1 MKHVPDLPR
10 LVRNAGRLNEVL
22 AILAKYGL
30 AEGLSNVHADWLQ
43 RHLTSEDGQALSTLP
58 QEERIRLALTDLG
71 PTFVKLGQI
80 LSTRAD
86 LVGPTL
92 AEELSQLQKHTPPDD
107 PETVHARV
115 EEDLGAPPEA
125 LFAHFDAEAFAS
137 ASIGQVHHATLRD
150 GTRVVVKIQH
160 AGIRERVRNDLEIL
174 RELAKLA
181 ERHSEELARFR
192 PVALVREFERTLMAE
207 LDFRREKRNLEQFA
221 QNFADDDQVR
231 FPAPHER
238 FCSARVLTM
247 DYLDGICVAD
257 SEALD
262 EAGYDR
268 EELARRGADLF
279 LQMVFRDGFYHA
291 DPHPGNLMVLENAV
305 IGLVDCGMV
314 GRVDEDLADRVQ
326 DFLMAAIDKDA
337 RRLAE
342 VVEELG
348 EAPPDIDRDL
358 LRADLLEYV
367 DDYGSASIE
376 DFDLTGALNDMMR
389 IVRTHHIIL
398 PARVSLL
405 IKMLVMLEGTA
416 QHLSPSF
423 SIVELLER
431 YRQRAVLRRLSP
443 QRVWRKL
450 HRAQRDW
457 TRLLE
462 SFPRDLTDL
471 MARIRKGTF
480 EVHLDHRHLDAV
492 VNRLVVGL
500 LTAAL
505 LLASATLLDG
515 QVPPLVGGYSLPG
528 VAGMVIAVALG
539 FRLLRA
545 IRHSGDLS

>member
-30 AEGLSNVHADWLQ
+30 AEGLSGVQADWLQ
-43 RHLTSEDGQALSTLP
+43 RHLKSEDGQALSTLP
-58 QEERIRLALTDLG
+58 KEERVRLALTDLG

-107 PETVHARV
+107 PDTVRARV

-125 LFAHFDAEAFAS
+125 LFAHFEPAAFAS

-150 GTRVVVKIQH
+150 GTRVVLKIQH

-247 DYLDGICVAD
+247 DYLEGLCIAD

-268 EELARRGADLF
+268 EDLARRGADLF

-291 DPHPGNLMVLENAV
+291 DPHPGNLMVLNDAV

-358 LRADLLEYV
+358 LRTDLLEYV
-367 DDYGSASIE
+367 DDYGSAQIE

-515 QVPPLVGGYSLPG
+515 QVPPLIGGYSLPG
-528 VAGMVIAVALG
+528 VAGMIIAVALG

-545 IRHSGDLS
+545 IRSSGDLR

>member
-1 MKHVPDLPR
+1 VKHVPDLPR

-30 AEGLSNVHADWLQ
+30 AEGLSGVQADWLQ
-43 RHLTSEDGQALSTLP
+43 RHLKSEDGRALATLP

-86 LVGPTL
+86 IVGPTL

-107 PETVHARV
+107 PDTVRARI

-125 LFAHFDAEAFAS
+125 LFAHFDADAFAS

-150 GTRVVVKIQH
+150 GARVVVKIRH
-160 AGIRERVRNDLEIL
+160 AGIRQRVRNDLEIL

-192 PVALVREFERTLMAE
+192 PVALVREFERTLMGE

-221 QNFADDDQVR
+221 QNFADDDQAR

-247 DYLDGICVAD
+247 DFLDGICVAD

-291 DPHPGNLMVLENAV
+291 DPHPGNLMVLDDAV

-337 RRLAE
+337 RRLSE

-367 DDYGSASIE
+367 DTYGSASIE

-423 SIVELLER
+423 SIAELLER

-528 VAGMVIAVALG
+528 VAGMIIAVALG

-545 IRHSGDLS
+545 IRNSGDLS

>member
-1 MKHVPDLPR
+1 MKHVPDLPK

-30 AEGLSNVHADWLQ
+30 AEGLAGVQADWLQ
-43 RHLTSEDGQALSTLP
+43 RHLRSEDGQTLSDLP
-58 QEERIRLALTDLG
+58 QEERVRLALTDLG

-86 LVGPTL
+86 VVGPSL
-92 AEELSQLQKHTPPDD
+92 AEELSQLQKHVPPDD
-107 PETVHARV
+107 LATVRQRV
-115 EEDLGAPPEA
+115 EEELGAAPEV
-125 LFAHFDAEAFAS
+125 LFAHFDAEALAS
-137 ASIGQVHHATLRD
+137 ASIGQVHRATLRD

-160 AGIRERVRNDLEIL
+160 DGIRERVRNDLEIL

-192 PVALVREFERTLMAE
+192 PVALVREFERSLSAE
-207 LDFRREKRNLEQFA
+207 LDFRREKRNLEQFT
-221 QNFADDDQVR
+221 QNFADDDKAR

-238 FCSARVLTM
+238 LCSARVLTM
-247 DYLDGICVAD
+247 DFLDGICVSD
-257 SEALD
+257 SERLE

-291 DPHPGNLMVLENAV
+291 DPHPGNLMVLDEAV

-314 GRVDEDLADRVQ
+314 GRVDEEMADRVQ

-348 EAPPDIDRDL
+348 EAPPDIDRDQ
-358 LRADLLEYV
+358 LRADLLDYV
-367 DDYGSASIE
+367 AEYGSAQIE
-376 DFDLTGALNDMMR
+376 DFDLTGALNEMMR

-416 QHLSPSF
+416 QHLSPNF
-423 SIVELLER
+423 SITELLEH

-443 QRVWRKL
+443 RRVLRRL
-450 HRAQRDW
+450 HRTQRDW
-457 TRLLE
+457 TRLFE
-462 SFPRDLTDL
+462 SFPRDATDL

-480 EVHLDHRHLDAV
+480 NVHLDHRHLDAV

-505 LLASATLLDG
+505 FLGSSTLLDG
-515 QVPPLVGGYSLPG
+515 QVPPLIGDYSLPG

-545 IRHSGDLS
+545 IRHSGDLE

>member
-30 AEGLSNVHADWLQ
+30 AEGLSGVQADWLQ
-43 RHLTSEDGQALSTLP
+43 RHLKSEDGQTLSTVP

-107 PETVHARV
+107 PDTVRARV
-115 EEDLGAPPEA
+115 EEDLGSSPET
-125 LFAHFDAEAFAS
+125 LFAHFDADAFAS

-192 PVALVREFERTLMAE
+192 PVALVREFERTLMGE

-221 QNFADDDQVR
+221 QNFEDDDQVR

-247 DYLDGICVAD
+247 DFLDGICVAD

-291 DPHPGNLMVLENAV
+291 DPHPGNLMVLDGAV

-367 DDYGSASIE
+367 DTYGSARIE

-545 IRHSGDLS
+545 IRNSGDLS

>member
-1 MKHVPDLPR
+1 M
-10 LVRNAGRLNEVL
+10 
-22 AILAKYGL
+22 
-30 AEGLSNVHADWLQ
+30 
-43 RHLTSEDGQALSTLP
+43 
-58 QEERIRLALTDLG
+58 
-71 PTFVKLGQI
+71 
-80 LSTRAD
+80 
-86 LVGPTL
+86 
-92 AEELSQLQKHTPPDD
+92 
-107 PETVHARV
+107 
-115 EEDLGAPPEA
+115 
-125 LFAHFDAEAFAS
+125 
-137 ASIGQVHHATLRD
+137 
-150 GTRVVVKIQH
+150 VV
-160 AGIRERVRNDLEIL
+160 
-174 RELAKLA
+174 
-181 ERHSEELARFR
+181 
-192 PVALVREFERTLMAE
+192 
-207 LDFRREKRNLEQFA
+207 
-221 QNFADDDQVR
+221 
-231 FPAPHER
+231 
-238 FCSARVLTM
+238 
-247 DYLDGICVAD
+247 
-257 SEALD
+257 
-262 EAGYDR
+262 
-268 EELARRGADLF
+268 
-279 LQMVFRDGFYHA
+279 RDGFYHA
-291 DPHPGNLMVLENAV
+291 DPHPGNLMVLDGAV

-367 DDYGSASIE
+367 DTYGSARIE

-545 IRHSGDLS
+545 IRNSGDLS

>member
-1 MKHVPDLPR
+1 MSRVPDLPR

-30 AEGLSNVHADWLQ
+30 AEGLAGVQADWLEG
-43 RHLTSEDGQALSTLP
+43 HLRSEDGRALAGLP

-71 PTFVKLGQI
+71 PTFVKLGQV

-86 LVGPTL
+86 VVGPSL
-92 AEELSQLQKHTPPDD
+92 AQEPSQLQTHVPPDG
-107 PETVHARV
+107 PATVRARV

-125 LFAHFDAEAFAS
+125 LFAEFDAVAFAS

-150 GTRVVVKIQH
+150 GTRVVVKIRR
-160 AGIRERVRNDLEIL
+160 AGIRDRVRNDLEIL

-192 PVALVREFERTLMAE
+192 PVALCREFERTLKAE
-207 LDFRREKRNLEQFA
+207 LDFRRERRNLEQFA
-221 QNFADDDQVR
+221 QNFADDDGVR
-231 FPAPHER
+231 FPAPHDR
-238 FCSARVLTM
+238 FCTARVLTM
-247 DYLDGICVAD
+247 DFLDGISVAD
-257 SEALD
+257 RGAL
-262 EAGYDR
+262 EQAGYDR
-268 EELARRGADLF
+268 DALARHGADLF

-291 DPHPGNLMVLENAV
+291 DPHPGNLMVLREAV

-314 GRVDEDLADRVQ
+314 GRVDEDLSDRVQ
-326 DFLMAAIDKDA
+326 DFLMAAVDKDA

-348 EAPPDIDRDL
+348 EAPPDIDRDR

-367 DDYGSASIE
+367 DEYGSARIE
-376 DFDLTGALNDMMR
+376 AFDLTGALNDMMR

-416 QHLSPSF
+416 QHLSPTF
-423 SIVELLER
+423 SITELLEH
-431 YRQRAVLRRLSP
+431 YRRRAALRRFSP
-443 QRVWRKL
+443 QRLVRRL

-457 TRLLE
+457 TRLFE
-462 SFPRDLTDL
+462 GFPRDMTDL

-480 EVHLDHRHLDAV
+480 NVHLDHRHLDAV
-492 VNRLVVGL
+492 VNRLAVGM

-505 LLASATLLDG
+505 FLGSSTLLDG
-515 QVPPLVGGYSLPG
+515 QVPPLIGDYSLPG
-528 VAGMVIAVALG
+528 VAGMAIAVALG

-545 IRHSGDLS
+545 IHRSGDLD

>member
-1 MKHVPDLPR
+1 MKRVPDLPR

-30 AEGLSNVHADWLQ
+30 AEGLSGVQADWVQ
-43 RHLTSEDGQALSTLP
+43 QHLKSEDGQALSALP

-107 PETVHARV
+107 PDTVRARV
-115 EEDLGAPPEA
+115 EEDLGSPPEA
-125 LFAHFDAEAFAS
+125 LFADFDAEAFAS

-150 GTRVVVKIQH
+150 GSRVVVKIQH

-247 DYLDGICVAD
+247 DYLEGICVAD

-268 EELARRGADLF
+268 EDLARRGADLF

-291 DPHPGNLMVLENAV
+291 DPHPGNLMVLANAV

-348 EAPPDIDRDL
+348 EAPPDIDREL

-515 QVPPLVGGYSLPG
+515 QVPPLIRGYSLPG
-528 VAGMVIAVALG
+528 VAGMIIAVALG

-545 IRHSGDLS
+545 IRQSGDLS